1 MTIRI
6 LVINGNTM
14 EEMTRGIHREG
25 SDAASPD
32 VEVVTVTP
40 DMGPMTIETYY
51 DDFMAIPG
59 ILKAIIENED
69 DFDAFVIACWGDPGI
84 EAAREVTDKPVVGI
98 AEASMYV
105 CNMIAAKWAVATV
118 LHRIKDFV
126 GKTVLKTGFHI
137 GPTERCVGVFTTDLS
152 VADTEHLREAACNTL
167 EDAGRKAIAEG
178 AEAIALGCA
187 GMSGLDIELEAKL
200 GIPIVDSVRASV
212 QMAESLVRLGKRTS
226 KVNTYKYPELK
237 HFKGYDEVF
246 QTEKWGKSP
255 DGKPVPEA
263 IPA

>member
-14 EEMTRGIHREG
+14 EEMTAGIHREG
-25 SDAASPD
+25 STAVGPD

-40 DMGPMTIETYY
+40 EKGPLTIETFY
-51 DDFMAIPG
+51 DDYLAIPG
-59 ILKAIIENED
+59 ILQEILKNED
-69 DFDAFVIACWGDPGI
+69 DFDAFVIGCWGDPGI
-84 EAAREVTDKPVVGI
+84 EAAREITDKPVVGI

-126 GKTVLKTGFHI
+126 NKTVLKTGFHI
-137 GPTERCVGVFTTDLS
+137 GPAERCVGVFTTDLT
-152 VADTEHLREAACNTL
+152 VADTEHLRDAACNSL
-167 EDAGRKAIAEG
+167 EAAGRKAIAEG

-187 GMSGLDIELEAKL
+187 GMSGLDVELEEKL
-200 GIPIVDSVRASV
+200 GIPVVDSVRASV

-226 KVNTYKYPELK
+226 KVNTYKYPERK
-237 HFKGYDEVF
+237 PFKGYEEIF
-246 QTEKWGKSP
+246 QTESWSKEPSEPEK
-255 DGKPVPEA
+255 DAVPA
-263 IPA
+263 

>member
-14 EEMTRGIHREG
+14 EEMSAGIHREG
-25 SDAASPD
+25 SGAASPG

-40 DMGPMTIETYY
+40 EMGPLTIETFY
-51 DDFMAIPG
+51 DDYLAIPG
-59 ILKAIIENED
+59 ILKEILKHEKE
-69 DFDAFVIACWGDPGI
+69 FDAFVIACWGDPGI
-84 EAAREVTDKPVVGI
+84 EAAREITDKPVVGI

-126 GKTVLKTGFHI
+126 QKTVIKTGFGV
-137 GPTERCVGVFTTDLS
+137 GPAERCIGVFTTDLS
-152 VADTEHLREAACNTL
+152 VADTEPLREAACNTL
-167 EDAGRKAIAEG
+167 EDAGRKAIAQG

-187 GMSGLDIELEAKL
+187 GMSGLDIDLEARL
-200 GIPIVDSVRASV
+200 GIPVVDSVRASV

-226 KVNTYKYPELK
+226 KVNTFKPPEAK
-237 HFKGYDEVF
+237 AFKGYDDIF
-246 QTEKWGKSP
+246 QTIKQAATE
-255 DGKPVPEA
+255 
-263 IPA
+263 PALEPA

>member
-14 EEMTRGIHREG
+14 KEMTDGIHREG
-25 SDAASPD
+25 SDAAGPG

-40 DMGPMTIETYY
+40 EVGPLTIETYY
-51 DDFMAIPG
+51 DDFLAIPG
-59 ILKAIIENED
+59 ILKEIIKHED

-126 GKTVLKTGFHI
+126 SKTVLKTGFHI
-137 GPTERCVGVFTTDLS
+137 GPTERCVGVFTTDLT

-167 EDAGRKAIAEG
+167 ESAGRKAIAQG

-187 GMSGLDIELEAKL
+187 GMSGLDVELEAKL
-200 GIPIVDSVRASV
+200 GIPVVDSVRASV
-212 QMAESLVRLGKRTS
+212 QMAEALVRLGKRTS
-226 KVNTYKYPELK
+226 KVNTFKYPERK
-237 HFKGYDEVF
+237 PFKGYDEAF
-246 QTEKWGKSP
+246 QTENWDKSP
-255 DGKPVPEA
+255 SPAPDP

>member
-14 EEMTRGIHREG
+14 EEMTDGIHREG
-25 SDAASPD
+25 SAAAGPD

-40 DMGPMTIETYY
+40 EMGPLTIETFY
-51 DDFMAIPG
+51 DDYMAIPG
-59 ILKAIIENED
+59 ILKEILKHED

-84 EAAREVTDKPVVGI
+84 EAAREITAKPVVGI

-126 GKTVLKTGFHI
+126 SKAVLKTGFHI
-137 GPTERCVGVFTTDLS
+137 GPTERCVGVFTTDLT

-167 EDAGRKAIAEG
+167 EDAGRKAIAQG

-187 GMSGLDIELEAKL
+187 GMSGLDIELEEKL
-200 GIPIVDSVRASV
+200 GVPVVDSVRASV
-212 QMAESLVRLGKRTS
+212 QMAESLVRMGKRTS
-226 KVNTYKYPELK
+226 KVNTFKYPELK
-237 HFKGYDEVF
+237 PFKGYEEIF
-246 QTEKWGKSP
+246 QTELWQKVP
-255 DGKPVPEA
+255 DGTEAVPA
-263 IPA
+263 

>member
-6 LVINGNTM
+6 LIINGNTM
-14 EEMTRGIHREG
+14 EEMTNGIHREG

-40 DMGPMTIETYY
+40 EMGPQTIENYY
-51 DDFMAIPG
+51 DDYMAIPG
-59 ILKAIIENED
+59 ILKEIIKHKDEY
-69 DFDAFVIACWGDPGI
+69 DAFIIACWGDPGI
-84 EAAREVTDKPVVGI
+84 EAAREITDKPVVGI

-126 GKTVLKTGFHI
+126 QKAVKKTGFGI
-137 GPTERCVGVFTTDLS
+137 GSTERCIGVYTTDLS
-152 VADTEHLREAACNTL
+152 VADTEELRDAACNTL
-167 EDAGRKAIAEG
+167 EDAARKAIADG

-187 GMSGLDIELEAKL
+187 GMAGLDVELEARL
-200 GIPIVDSVRASV
+200 GIPVIDSVRAAV

-226 KVNTYKYPELK
+226 KVMTFRQPEAKPL
-237 HFKGYDEVF
+237 KGYDSIYQSVQANRLAE
-246 QTEKWGKSP
+246 
-255 DGKPVPEA
+255 
-263 IPA
+263 PA

>member
-14 EEMTRGIHREG
+14 EEMTAGIHREG
-25 SDAASPD
+25 SDAAGPG
-32 VEVVTVTP
+32 VEIVTVTP
-40 DMGPMTIETYY
+40 EVGPLTIETYY
-51 DDFMAIPG
+51 DDFLAIPG
-59 ILKAIIENED
+59 ILKEIIKHED
-69 DFDAFVIACWGDPGI
+69 QFDAFVIACWGDPGI

-126 GKTVLKTGFHI
+126 GKTVLKTGFHV
-137 GPTERCVGVFTTDLS
+137 GPTERCIGVFTTDLS

-167 EDAGRKAIAEG
+167 ESAGRKAMAQG

-187 GMSGLDIELEAKL
+187 GMSGLDVELEAKL
-200 GIPIVDSVRASV
+200 GIPVVDSVRASV

-226 KVNTYKYPELK
+226 KVNTYKFPERK
-237 HFKGYDEVF
+237 SFKGYEDVY
-246 QTEKWGKSP
+246 QTEKWDKWPAAAST
-255 DGKPVPEA
+255 PEA
-263 IPA
+263 VPA

>member
-1 MTIRI
+1 MTVRI

-14 EEMTRGIHREG
+14 EEMTAGIRREANG
-25 SDAASPD
+25 AASPG

-40 DMGPMTIETYY
+40 EVGPLTIETYY
-51 DDFMAIPG
+51 DDYLAIPG
-59 ILKAIIENED
+59 ILKAILENED
-69 DFDAFVIACWGDPGI
+69 DYDAFVIACWGDPGI
-84 EAAREVTDKPVVGI
+84 EAAREITDKPVVGI

-126 GKTVLKTGFHI
+126 GKAVLKTGFHI
-137 GPTERCVGVFTTDLS
+137 GPTERCIGVFTTDLT

-187 GMSGLDIELEAKL
+187 GMSGLDVELEEKL
-200 GIPIVDSVRASV
+200 GIPVVDSVRASV

-226 KVNTYKYPELK
+226 KANTYKFPELK
-237 HFKGYDEVF
+237 PFKGYDEVF
-246 QTEKWGKSP
+246 QTEQWEKLQAEPAPEG
-255 DGKPVPEA
+255 VPA
-263 IPA
+263 

>member
-14 EEMTRGIHREG
+14 EEMTAGIHREASG
-25 SDAASPD
+25 AASPG

-40 DMGPMTIETYY
+40 EMGPLTIETYY
-51 DDFMAIPG
+51 DDYLAIPG
-59 ILKAIIENED
+59 ILKEILKHEEG
-69 DFDAFVIACWGDPGI
+69 FDAFVIACWGDPGI
-84 EAAREVTDKPVVGI
+84 EAAREITDKPVVGI

-126 GKTVLKTGFHI
+126 QKTVIKTGFGV
-137 GPTERCVGVFTTDLS
+137 GPAERCIGVFTTDLS

-167 EDAGRKAIAEG
+167 EDAGRKAMVMG

-187 GMSGLDIELEAKL
+187 GMSGLDIDLEARL
-200 GIPIVDSVRASV
+200 GIPVVDSVRASV

-226 KVNTYKYPELK
+226 KVNTFKPPEAK
-237 HFKGYDEVF
+237 VFKGYEGIF
-246 QTEKWGKSP
+246 QTAKQVATE
-255 DGKPVPEA
+255 
-263 IPA
+263 PALEPA